1 MHRPCTDIACSHS
14 ASQDSKCVDVAIKFD
29 PGAVNFLRV
38 FLARRE
44 RAVLSQLRIAR

>member
-29 PGAVNFLRV
+29 SVNFIRV